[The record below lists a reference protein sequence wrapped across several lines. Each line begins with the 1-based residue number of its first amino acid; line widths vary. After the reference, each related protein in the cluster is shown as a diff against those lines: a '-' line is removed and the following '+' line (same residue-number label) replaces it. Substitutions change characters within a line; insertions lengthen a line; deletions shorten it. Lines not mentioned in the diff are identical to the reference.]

1 MRKNKQIQIENK
13 EQTILESNKQ
23 TIIKIKKD
31 TIIEN
36 KKELIKKIFFGILII
51 IWMAVVFNF
60 SSQQSKKSSN
70 TSQKVIKTSL
80 SQVKS
85 FKKMEE
91 PKQNQL
97 IEDLQHPTRK
107 LAHFSIYT
115 IGGII
120 IFNFINTFNMCN
132 KKKILITILIGFL
145 YATTDEIHQLF
156 IDGRSGQITD
166 VLIDTA
172 GICFGCSI
180 VYFIITGGKR
190 KNGRQRF

>member
-1 MRKNKQIQIENK
+1 MK
-13 EQTILESNKQ
+13 
-23 TIIKIKKD
+23 
-31 TIIEN
+31 N
-36 KKELIKKIFFGILII
+36 KKEIIKKTIFGILII

-70 TSQKVIKTSL
+70 TSQTVIKTSL

-91 PKQNQL
+91 PKQNEL
-97 IEDLQHPTRK
+97 IEQLQHPTRK
-107 LAHFSIYT
+107 IAHFTIYT
-115 IGGII
+115 IGGLII
-120 IFNFINTFNMCN
+120 YNFFNTFNICN
-132 KKKILITILIGFL
+132 KKKIIYAIIFGML

-172 GICFGCSI
+172 GVGFGCSI
-180 VYFIITGGKR
+180 VYFIKNGGIR